1 MVAGYKN
8 IIKRLEVVIVTPHML
23 SSFYEEKKIEGTK
36 LLKIENKKRKLQLNS
51 IFDFFFLLE

>member
-23 SSFYEEKKIEGTK
+23 SSFYEEKKNRG
-36 LLKIENKKRKLQLNS
+36 NKTFKN
-51 IFDFFFLLE
+51 

>member
-8 IIKRLEVVIVTPHML
+8 IIKRLEVVTPHML